1 MQGLL
6 LRLSTLDADAESA
19 VRVIAYF
26 DSLVRNHAS
35 VSVLLQ
41 ATARLTQ
48 CPVGLADVRAV
59 EELSRRPYGAEALEA
74 VRALCAEGS
83 VRRAAAAVHLHHSSL
98 AARIARAEAVLG
110 WSGDFARAA
119 ASSGSMFG

>member
-26 DSLVRNHAS
+26 DSLVRDH
-35 VSVLLQ
+35 VSVPVLLT

-48 CPVGLADVRAV
+48 CRSACSTPPPAGAPGCAPTARPTRLP
-59 EELSRRPYGAEALEA
+59 SRPP
-74 VRALCAEGS
+74 
-83 VRRAAAAVHLHHSSL
+83 H
-98 AARIARAEAVLG
+98 
-110 WSGDFARAA
+110 
-119 ASSGSMFG
+119 AS